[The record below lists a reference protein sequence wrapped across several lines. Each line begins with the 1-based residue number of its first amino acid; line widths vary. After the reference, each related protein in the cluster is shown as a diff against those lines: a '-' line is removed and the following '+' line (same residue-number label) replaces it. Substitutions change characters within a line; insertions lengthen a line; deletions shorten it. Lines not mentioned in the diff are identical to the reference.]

1 MTTHLILGG
10 ARSGKSR
17 YAEEQAKKISLANH
31 QSLLYVATA
40 VVRDDHGDNSK
51 GNNEM
56 KSRVV
61 LHQQRRDSSWHLIE
75 EPLHLGKILDDA
87 TDKQCILIDCL
98 TLWLTN
104 ALMKGCWS
112 EVKSALFASLNN
124 TSASVFFVSNEVG
137 SGIVPMGEL
146 TRQFV
151 DEAGCLH
158 QELAELCEQV
168 SLVVAGLPLSLKNTI
183 ELSSK

>member
-17 YAEEQAKKISLANH
+17 YAEERAKKNALANH
-31 QSLLYVATA
+31 QSLVYVATA
-40 VVRDDHGDNSK
+40 EVKSDT
-51 GNNEM
+51 EM
-56 KSRVV
+56 KSRII
-61 LHQQRRDSSWHLIE
+61 LHQQRRDSSWRLIE
-75 EPLHLGKILDDA
+75 EPLHLAAILDEA
-87 TDKQCILIDCL
+87 TAQQCVLIDCL

-104 ALMKGCWS
+104 ALMNDRWG
-112 EVKSALFASLNN
+112 EVKTALLLSLKN

-137 SGIVPMGEL
+137 SGVVPMGEL
-146 TRQFV
+146 SRQFV

-168 SLVVAGLPLSLKNTI
+168 TLVVAGLPLSLKA
-183 ELSSK
+183 SVSH

>member
-17 YAEEQAKKISLANH
+17 YAEEQAKKTSLANH

-40 VVRDDHGDNSK
+40 VVRGDNE
-51 GNNEM
+51 GNDEM

-75 EPLHLGKILDDA
+75 EPLHLGKVLDEA
-87 TDKQCILIDCL
+87 TEQQCILIDCL

-104 ALMKGCWS
+104 ALMSDCWS
-112 EVKSALFASLNN
+112 EVKSALFTSLKN

-168 SLVVAGLPLSLKNTI
+168 SLVIAGLPLSLKNTI
-183 ELSSK
+183 ES

>member
-17 YAEEQAKKISLANH
+17 YAEEQAKKLALAHH
-31 QSLLYVATA
+31 QSLVYVATA
-40 VVRDDHGDNSK
+40 TLQNDS
-51 GNNEM
+51 EM
-56 KSRVV
+56 SSRVV
-61 LHQQRRDSSWHLIE
+61 LHQQRRDSSWSLIE
-75 EPLHLGKILDDA
+75 EPLHLAAVLDTA
-87 TDKQCILIDCL
+87 TAQQCILIDCL

-104 ALMKGCWS
+104 ALIDGCWN
-112 EVKSALFASLNN
+112 EVKSALLESVKT

-146 TRQFV
+146 SRQFV

-158 QELAELCEQV
+158 QDLAAQCNQV
-168 SLVVAGLPLSLKNTI
+168 SLVVAGLPLSLKNTNQ
-183 ELSSK
+183 